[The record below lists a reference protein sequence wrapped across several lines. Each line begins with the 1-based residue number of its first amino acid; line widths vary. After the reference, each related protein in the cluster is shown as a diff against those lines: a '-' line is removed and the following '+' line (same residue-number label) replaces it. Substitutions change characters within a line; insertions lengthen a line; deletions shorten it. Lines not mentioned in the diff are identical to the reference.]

1 MRVVA
6 DPTRTRDE
14 PDGAAPQN
22 RKKKI
27 LCCRFSIIMI
37 MIAVIKCVLVLCW
50 KSIMPVL
57 FVSGLCEYGE
67 YGTLG

>member
-1 MRVVA
+1 VRVVA

-37 MIAVIKCVLVLCW
+37 MIAVIKCNSIVLEIDYLC
-50 KSIMPVL
+50 L
-57 FVSGLCEYGE
+57 FVSGLCE
-67 YGTLG
+67 